1 MRYFYFPPLTNR
13 IHKNIFLQYSEHF
26 WLKIIET
33 KNKLMMLMIFI
44 FPKLVYAWLRQIPQT
59 GCGIIYPVMYKIVM
73 MMVLWYDTTIHWYP
87 LLPRLL
93 IPRTIP
99 FFPLSPPPL
108 SPLWPRASIIAA
120 RMSGVDN
127 YLVSRECDGARD
139 GARDGVWL
147 CLLFCHHWHS
157 PQWAAL
163 LTQPEHTN
171 ALLILTPGDT
181 NNPSKDIVTTKENF
195 SIPVLF

>member
-1 MRYFYFPPLTNR
+1 M
-13 IHKNIFLQYSEHF
+13 IFL
-26 WLKIIET
+26 
-33 KNKLMMLMIFI
+33 

-99 FFPLSPPPL
+99 FFPLSPPPP
-108 SPLWPRASIIAA
+108 PLWPRASIIAA
-120 RMSGVDN
+120 RMSGADN

-139 GARDGVWL
+139 GVWL
-147 CLLFCHHWHS
+147 CLLFCHRWHS

-163 LTQPEHTN
+163 LTQSEHTN
-171 ALLILTPGDT
+171 ALLILRPGDT
-181 NNPSKDIVTTKENF
+181 NNPSKDKVTTKERF
-195 SIPVLF
+195 SKGWRENTSTLARCGGFEKVLFTVLGNKIGAPDLVVLHWILELSESQ

>member
-13 IHKNIFLQYSEHF
+13 KHKNIFLWYSEHF
-26 WLKIIET
+26 WLKLGI
-33 KNKLMMLMIFI
+33 KYKLMLMIFI
-44 FPKLVYAWLRQIPQT
+44 FPELIYTWLRQIRQT

-99 FFPLSPPPL
+99 FFPLSPPPP
-108 SPLWPRASIIAA
+108 PLWPRASIIAA

-127 YLVSRECDGARD
+127 YLVSRECD

-171 ALLILTPGDT
+171 ALLILTPGT
-181 NNPSKDIVTTKENF
+181 QTTRVK
-195 SIPVLF
+195 I

>member
-171 ALLILTPGDT
+171 ALLILTPGT
-181 NNPSKDIVTTKENF
+181 QTTRVK
-195 SIPVLF
+195 I

>member
-1 MRYFYFPPLTNR
+1 MRYFYFPPLLTNR
-13 IHKNIFLQYSEHF
+13 IHKIFSLRYSEPF
-26 WLKIIET
+26 RLKLKT
-33 KNKLMMLMIFI
+33 DADVPNV
-44 FPKLVYAWLRQIPQT
+44 PWLVYAWSRQIPQT

-99 FFPLSPPPL
+99 FFPLSPPP
-108 SPLWPRASIIAA
+108 PPPWPRASIIAA

-139 GARDGVWL
+139 GSVT
-147 CLLFCHHWHS
+147 LFTVLS
-157 PQWAAL
+157 P
-163 LTQPEHTN
+163 
-171 ALLILTPGDT
+171 LTPATMGRAATYPAWAHKCVTDT
-181 NNPSKDIVTTKENF
+181 LNRGHKQPG
-195 SIPVLF
+195 

>member
-13 IHKNIFLQYSEHF
+13 IHKNIFLWYSEHF
-26 WLKIIET
+26 LLKLET
-33 KNKLMMLMIFI
+33 KNKLMLMIFL

-99 FFPLSPPPL
+99 FFPLSPPPP
-108 SPLWPRASIIAA
+108 PLWPRASIIAA

-139 GARDGVWL
+139 GVWL
-147 CLLFCHHWHS
+147 CLLFCHRWHS

-163 LTQPEHTN
+163 LTQSEHTN
-171 ALLILTPGDT
+171 ALLILRPGDT
-181 NNPSKDIVTTKENF
+181 NNPSKDKVTTKERF
-195 SIPVLF
+195 SIPVLKF